1 MVEAWLR
8 GPIEGVNPLVAPL
21 IMSLEMA
28 KEDVTR
34 ATSDLSTDEIWRH
47 IPGLPTLGF
56 QLRHIAGSVDRL
68 GTYLRGE
75 ALTEEQL
82 AVLQKE
88 KEPGDEDAASLLANI
103 DESFKRCEAML
114 RALDPATLTEKRV
127 VGRRQLP
134 TTGIGLV
141 VHIAEHTQRHVGQ
154 TVAISN
160 LLRAQS
166 GKPRPKS

>member
-8 GPIEGVNPLVAPL
+8 GPIEGVDPLIAPL
-21 IMSLEMA
+21 LMSLEMA

-34 ATSDLSTDEIWRH
+34 ATAGLSKDEIWRH
-47 IPGLPTLGF
+47 IPGIPTIGF

-75 ALTEEQL
+75 ALTEQQM
-82 AVLQKE
+82 AVLHEE
-88 KEPGDEDAASLLANI
+88 KEPGDDDAASLLAGI
-103 DESFKRCEAML
+103 EESFKHCEAML
-114 RALDPATLTEKRV
+114 RALDPATLTEKRS

-134 TTGIGLV
+134 TTGIGLI

-154 TVAISN
+154 TVTISN

-166 GKPRPKS
+166 GKPRP